1 MKVIR
6 CVLCL
11 FAVLMLT
18 TLNGLAAKGEDS
30 RSFLRKFTANASF
43 QYSRIKFPL
52 KSSITLLEEETLKE
66 GKVTDYY
73 RSKYVY
79 QKEEISTR

>member
-1 MKVIR
+1 MFEDKR
-6 CVLCL
+6 YKYRNMPN
-11 FAVLMLT
+11 LMSDT
-18 TLNGLAAKGEDS
+18 EIIEKQEDS
-30 RSFLRKFTANASF
+30 RSFLRKFTASASF
-43 QYSRIKFPL
+43 QYSRVKFPL